1 MALAERSTRALTRGC
16 KSWRIGQV
24 LEEFTHGYLEQLAK
38 AVDGVQVHARRG
50 LFVQQRDRVAVQPGL
65 SGHIGDLE
73 LALAHQAGQMALD
86 HVVLKEKTLSK
97 TTKRLDVWHSAVKN
111 VIQDDKKTDEEEIC
125 HPHCATS
132 GWGTTVAG
140 TTYLT
145 TDELSARIKY
155 DVRTI
160 RERLKDSVLLEGT
173 HYVRPFGGRKIL
185 FVWEAIERD
194 MRAMASI
201 DRMAIPMANGGV
213 LHG

>member
-1 MALAERSTRALTRGC
+1 
-16 KSWRIGQV
+16 
-24 LEEFTHGYLEQLAK
+24 
-38 AVDGVQVHARRG
+38 
-50 LFVQQRDRVAVQPGL
+50 
-65 SGHIGDLE
+65 
-73 LALAHQAGQMALD
+73 MALD
-86 HVVLKEKTLSK
+86 HVALKEKSSSR
-97 TTKRLDVWHSAVKN
+97 TTKSLGEWHSVVKN
-111 VIQDDKKTDEEEIC
+111 VIQDDKNAGEMEIC

-132 GWGTTVAG
+132 GRGTTVAG

-194 MRAMASI
+194 MRAMAGV